1 MAIVRMWVLHCNCQ
15 QQITAGLVKVETFVF
30 QSSIVTWK
38 MKAPEKKPLVRK
50 ESLEDLRSK
59 VRKGS
64 QKVKIEPV
72 KALSEFQS

>member
-1 MAIVRMWVLHCNCQ
+1 MWDLSCNWQ
-15 QQITAGLVKVETFVF
+15 QHITTALVNFETFVF